1 MYLPINSKFNGFLP
15 LLIVVLFYVQISLAQ
30 SSKKVKNLRI
40 KSTTE
45 WVTVY
50 SGDEKAEPR
59 KDTYTAFDKNG
70 NTLEKIEY
78 NRDGSIKNKET
89 FKYDAA
95 GNVLEETAFEGKAEK
110 NSKEANNK
118 KVTYKYNSSNDKT
131 EENVFD
137 GEGKLIRKTVFTYN
151 RNGDKSAEVVMDASG
166 KMIKKMIYTY
176 DGKGLKSERKT
187 YNGDNQ
193 LESSKKYDYTF

>member
-1 MYLPINSKFNGFLP
+1 MRF
-15 LLIVVLFYVQISLAQ
+15 VLDIGVSL
-30 SSKKVKNLRI
+30 V
-40 KSTTE
+40 
-45 WVTVY
+45 
-50 SGDEKAEPR
+50 
-59 KDTYTAFDKNG
+59 
-70 NTLEKIEY
+70 
-78 NRDGSIKNKET
+78 
-89 FKYDAA
+89 AA
-95 GNVLEETAFEGKAEK
+95 GIVIGFI
-110 NSKEANNK
+110 SYIKEANNK

-131 EENVFD
+131 EENVYD